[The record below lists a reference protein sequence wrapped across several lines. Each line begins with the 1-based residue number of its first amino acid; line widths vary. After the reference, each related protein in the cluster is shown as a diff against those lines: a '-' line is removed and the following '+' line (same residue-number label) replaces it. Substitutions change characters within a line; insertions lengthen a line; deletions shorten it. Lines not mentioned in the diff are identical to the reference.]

1 MHNKI
6 LTVQEIAEIVKP
18 IAEKY
23 GIRAVYLYGS
33 YARGTA
39 DADSDIDLVVDTT
52 GTALTSL
59 FALGA
64 LYSELSE
71 ALGKEI
77 DLITLSS
84 LTQTPQMP
92 SEIGFRDNVEKEK
105 VSLYA
110 VA

>member
-1 MHNKI
+1 MNKI
-6 LTVQEIAEIVKP
+6 LSLQEIADIVKP

-23 GIRAVYLYGS
+23 GLRAVYLYGS

-39 DADSDIDLVVDTT
+39 DEESDIDLIVDTT
-52 GTALTSL
+52 GTSIKGL

-64 LYSELSE
+64 LYSELSD

-84 LTQTPQMP
+84 LTQAPQMP
-92 SEIGFRDNVEKEK
+92 SEIRFRDNVQNEKIR
-105 VSLYA
+105 LYA
-110 VA
+110 A

>member
-1 MHNKI
+1 MNRI
-6 LTVQEIAEIVKP
+6 LTLQEIADIVKP
-18 IAEKY
+18 IAERY
-23 GIRAVYLYGS
+23 GLRAVYLYGS

-39 DADSDIDLVVDTT
+39 NEESDIDLVIDTT
-52 GTALTSL
+52 GTSIKSL

-64 LYSELSE
+64 LYSEFEE

-92 SEIGFRDNVEKEK
+92 SEIGFRDNVQKEK
-105 VSLYA
+105 VNLYA

>member
-1 MHNKI
+1 MDKV
-6 LTVQEIAEIVKP
+6 LSLQEIAEIVKP
-18 IAEKY
+18 IAEEY
-23 GIRAVYLYGS
+23 EIRAVYLYGS

-39 DADSDIDLVVDTT
+39 NAESDIDLVVDTT

>member
-1 MHNKI
+1 MNKI
-6 LTVQEIAEIVKP
+6 LSLQEIANIVKP

-23 GIRAVYLYGS
+23 GLRAVYLYGS

-39 DADSDIDLVVDTT
+39 DEESDIDLIVDTT
-52 GTALTSL
+52 GTSIKGL

-64 LYSELSE
+64 LYSELSD

-84 LTQTPQMP
+84 LTQAPQMP
-92 SEIGFRDNVEKEK
+92 SEIGFRDNVQNEKIR
-105 VSLYA
+105 LYA
-110 VA
+110 A

>member
-1 MHNKI
+1 MDRI
-6 LTVQEIAEIVKP
+6 LSLQEIAEIVKP

-33 YARGTA
+33 YARGEA
-39 DADSDIDLVVDTT
+39 DAESDIDLVVDTT
-52 GTALTSL
+52 GTSVKGL
-59 FALGA
+59 FALGT
-64 LYSELSE
+64 LYSEFEE

-84 LTQTPQMP
+84 LTQAPQMP

-105 VSLYA
+105 VNLYA

>member
-1 MHNKI
+1 MDKV
-6 LTVQEIAEIVKP
+6 LSLQEIAEIVKP

-23 GIRAVYLYGS
+23 GLRAVYLYGS

-64 LYSELSE
+64 LYSELSA
-71 ALGKEI
+71 ALDKEI

-84 LTQTPQMP
+84 LTQAPQMP
-92 SEIGFRDNVEKEK
+92 SEIGFRDKVQIEKIK
-105 VSLYA
+105 LYA
-110 VA
+110 A

>member
-1 MHNKI
+1 MNKI
-6 LTVQEIAEIVKP
+6 LSLHEIAEIVKP

-23 GIRAVYLYGS
+23 GVLAVYLYGS

-39 DADSDIDLVVDTT
+39 GAESDIDLVVDTT
-52 GTALTSL
+52 GTTLTSL

-84 LTQTPQMP
+84 LTQEPQMP

-105 VSLYA
+105 VNLYA